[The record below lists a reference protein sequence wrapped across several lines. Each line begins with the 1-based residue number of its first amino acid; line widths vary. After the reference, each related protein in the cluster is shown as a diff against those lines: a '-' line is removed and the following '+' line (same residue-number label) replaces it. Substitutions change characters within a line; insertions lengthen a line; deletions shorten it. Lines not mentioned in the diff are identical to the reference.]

1 MLSCTPGMSYVCPVQ
16 NTISSLPPCP
26 ALISDKRC
34 RTLTDFHRK
43 HIKIF
48 RFVWYNHVQFISRCL
63 YKLCNNMRQNTPL
76 SCDLL
81 LMANYQTVHWV
92 LMAVWCILLCG
103 AVLYFVQSVSLDPR
117 VKLEKLQPSFID

>member
-1 MLSCTPGMSYVCPVQ
+1 
-16 NTISSLPPCP
+16 
-26 ALISDKRC
+26 
-34 RTLTDFHRK
+34 
-43 HIKIF
+43 
-48 RFVWYNHVQFISRCL
+48 
-63 YKLCNNMRQNTPL
+63 MRQNTPL